1 MAKKKAT
8 FEDAM
13 QRLEEIVSMLSSGHL
28 PLDDMMKLYEEGR
41 ALSASCLAILES
53 YEARLET
60 VAPAQEEA
68 EKE

>member
-13 QRLEEIVSMLSSGHL
+13 QRLEEIVSMLSSGNL
-28 PLDDMMKLYEEGR
+28 PLDDMMKLYEEGS

-53 YEARLET
+53 YEACLET
-60 VAPAQEEA
+60 VAPALEEA
-68 EKE
+68 EEE

>member
-1 MAKKKAT
+1 M
-8 FEDAM
+8 
-13 QRLEEIVSMLSSGHL
+13 I
-28 PLDDMMKLYEEGR
+28 LYEEGR